1 MWLGHTHTRMHSVA
15 TTVVIPG
22 VMVGGDVCLHAP
34 RELLEFVVHQTTDEA
49 IVLQALL
56 NGLALLAQLAECLKI
71 EKNEISKQKEKHVIG
86 I

>member
-15 TTVVIPG
+15 NTPAAPC

-34 RELLEFVVHQTTDEA
+34 RELLEFVVYKTTDEA

>member
-1 MWLGHTHTRMHSVA
+1 
-15 TTVVIPG
+15 
-22 VMVGGDVCLHAP
+22 MVGGDVCLHAP